1 MTSTPNFY
9 NNDDDDNNNPEL
21 EEEFQK
27 LASLVPT
34 IPKNQCLTELEF
46 LEFVIAYIQQLQEF
60 LSHDQWNEC
69 LNNLTTSMKNS
80 FVSSSSNLNLLIIKN
95 EKYLQRNP
103 LSAINLDTNIPH
115 HS

>member
-1 MTSTPNFY
+1 MTSSPNLY
-9 NNDDDDNNNPEL
+9 NDDDNNSEL
-21 EEEFQK
+21 EEEFKK

-34 IPKNQCLTELEF
+34 IPKNECLTELEF
-46 LEFVIAYIQQLQEF
+46 LEFVIAYIQQLQEL

-69 LNNLTTSMKNS
+69 LNHLTTSMKNS
-80 FVSSSSNLNLLIIKN
+80 FVSSSLLIKN

-103 LSAINLDTNIPH
+103 LSTINLDTNIPH

>member
-1 MTSTPNFY
+1 MTSSPNST
-9 NNDDDDNNNPEL
+9 NDDDNHEL
-21 EEEFQK
+21 EEEFKK

-34 IPKNQCLTELEF
+34 IPKNEYLTELEF
-46 LEFVIAYIQQLQEF
+46 LEFVIAYIQQLQEL

-69 LNNLTTSMKNS
+69 LNHLTTSMKNS
-80 FVSSSSNLNLLIIKN
+80 FVSSSPSNINLLIKN

-103 LSAINLDTNIPH
+103 LSTINLDTNIPH

>member
-1 MTSTPNFY
+1 MTSSLNLY
-9 NNDDDDNNNPEL
+9 NDDNNNNNNNNEL
-21 EEEFQK
+21 EEEFKK

-46 LEFVIAYIQQLQEF
+46 LEFVIAYIQQLQEL

-69 LNNLTTSMKNS
+69 LNHLTISMKNS
-80 FVSSSSNLNLLIIKN
+80 FVSSSLDTNLLIKN
-95 EKYLQRNP
+95 EKCFQRNP
-103 LSAINLDTNIPH
+103 LSTINLDTNIPH

>member
-1 MTSTPNFY
+1 MTSSPNSY
-9 NNDDDDNNNPEL
+9 NDDDNHEL
-21 EEEFQK
+21 EEEFKK

-34 IPKNQCLTELEF
+34 IPKNEYLTELEF
-46 LEFVIAYIQQLQEF
+46 LEFVIAYIQQLQEL
-60 LSHDQWNEC
+60 LSHNQWNEC
-69 LNNLTTSMKNS
+69 LNHLTTSMKNS

>member
-1 MTSTPNFY
+1 MTSSSNSY
-9 NNDDDDNNNPEL
+9 NDDDNHEL
-21 EEEFQK
+21 EEEFKK

-34 IPKNQCLTELEF
+34 IPKNECLTELEF
-46 LEFVIAYIQQLQEF
+46 LEFVIAYIQQLQEL
-60 LSHDQWNEC
+60 LSHNQWNEC
-69 LNNLTTSMKNS
+69 LHHLTTSMKNS
-80 FVSSSSNLNLLIIKN
+80 FVSSSSNLNPLILKN